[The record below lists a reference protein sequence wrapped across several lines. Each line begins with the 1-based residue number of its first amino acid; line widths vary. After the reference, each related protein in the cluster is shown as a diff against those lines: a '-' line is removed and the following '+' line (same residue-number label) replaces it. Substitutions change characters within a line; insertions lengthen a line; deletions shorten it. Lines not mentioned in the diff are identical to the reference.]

1 VGAAAAALPLLYLV
15 VHAGEAGWTQ
25 SWEALWRERTLRL
38 LINSIGLTAA
48 VTASCL
54 AIGVPTAW
62 LVTRT
67 DLPARRVWMV
77 IAALPLAVPS
87 YVAAY
92 GWIATSPGLH
102 GFLPA
107 WLILTAVSTPYVTL
121 PVAAA
126 MRRADPALEEVARS
140 LGRSPA
146 AAMREALWP
155 QIAPAAGAGALL
167 VALYVLS
174 DFGAVSMLRFEV
186 FTFAISRQYGSYLGR
201 EDAIVMAL
209 VLVVLAL
216 AVVWTERRLRGHS
229 QRWRVGQGSARS
241 TPAVPLGRSTMPALL
256 FLLAIPC
263 AAVLVP
269 TLALFQRLAEGT
281 RRTLDFSELGT
292 ALIATCALAGAGALL
307 ATTLALPLGML
318 AARFRGRAA
327 SVLEIAGF
335 TGHALP
341 GIVVGLSLVFFSL
354 QVVPG
359 LYQSAFMLIFAYAVL
374 FLPKAI
380 GSVRA
385 SIAQVPPV
393 LDDVARSLGHSPV
406 RASATI
412 TMRLASPGIAAGA
425 LLVALTAMKELPA
438 TLMLRP
444 TGVDTLSTEIWS
456 RTASAAY
463 GAAAPY
469 ALALMLVASIPA
481 FLLSRSTSWE
491 VDK

>member
-1 VGAAAAALPLLYLV
+1 MA
-15 VHAGEAGWTQ
+15 Q
-25 SWEALWRERTLRL
+25 SWDALWRERTLRL
-38 LINSIGLTAA
+38 LINSVGLTVV

-62 LVTRT
+62 LITRA

-126 MRRADPALEEVARS
+126 MRAADPALEEVARS
-140 LGRSPA
+140 LGRSPTT
-146 AAMREALWP
+146 AMRQALLP
-155 QIAPAAGAGALL
+155 QIAPAAGVGALL

-201 EDAIVMAL
+201 ENAIVMAL
-209 VLVVLAL
+209 VLVALAL
-216 AVVWTERRLRGHS
+216 TVIWAERRLRGHS
-229 QRWRVGQGSARS
+229 QRWRVGQGSAR
-241 TPAVPLGRSTMPALL
+241 TTQAVPLGRSTIPALL
-256 FLLAIPC
+256 FLSVAPG
-263 AAVLVP
+263 AAVVVP

-281 RRTLDFSELGT
+281 RRSLDLPELGT
-292 ALIATCALAGAGALL
+292 ALIATCAFAGAGALL
-307 ATTLALPLGML
+307 ATAFAVPLGML
-318 AARFRGRAA
+318 AARFRGRVV
-327 SVLEIAGF
+327 SVLETAGF

-359 LYQSAFMLIFAYAVL
+359 LYQGAFMLIFAYAVL

-380 GSVRA
+380 GSVRT

-393 LDDVARSLGHSPV
+393 LDDVARSLGRSPV
-406 RASATI
+406 RASTTI
-412 TMRLASPGIAAGA
+412 TLRLASPGIAAGA

-444 TGVDTLSTEIWS
+444 TGVDTLATEIWS